1 MRAERKVS
9 DVLARWNGLPS
20 KEAAEELL
28 PCCGS
33 KAWANKMATQRPI
46 ANEIALLAACDTAC
60 ESLTECDWLE
70 AFRGHPRIGETSAPA
85 PTSAR
90 SASWSRQE
98 QRSARTE
105 NDDLQIAM
113 AEGNRAY
120 EQRFRRSFII
130 CATAKPAAE
139 ILDSLRRRL
148 RNDDSTELHEAAEQ
162 QRQIAR
168 LRLKKWLAS

>member
-1 MRAERKVS
+1 MS
-9 DVLARWNGLPS
+9 DLLARWNALSS

-33 KAWANKMATQRPI
+33 KAWAEKMAAQRPI
-46 ANEIALLAACDTAC
+46 ADEIALLAACDTAC
-60 ESLTECDWLE
+60 DSLAECDWLE

-85 PTSAR
+85 ATSAR
-90 SASWSRQE
+90 SASWSRHE

-105 NDDLQIAM
+105 NGAVQIAM

-120 EQRFRRSFII
+120 EQRFRRTFII
-130 CATAKPAAE
+130 CATGKSAAE
-139 ILDSLRRRL
+139 ILDTLRRRL
-148 RNDDSTELHEAAEQ
+148 QNDDSKELHEAAEQ